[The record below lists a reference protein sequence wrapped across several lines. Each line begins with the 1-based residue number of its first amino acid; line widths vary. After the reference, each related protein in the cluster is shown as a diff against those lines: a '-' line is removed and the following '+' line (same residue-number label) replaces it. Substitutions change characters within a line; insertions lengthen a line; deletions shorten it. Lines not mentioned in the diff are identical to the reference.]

1 MWNKVASDILKTPS
15 FKSNLDKRINTDIM
29 SMIKLLPSYEKLLNS
44 LKEKL
49 QHTINSCQT
58 DDYENLIRTLLHHS
72 MENIQSL
79 DEYPELSLLLNS
91 SSSLSVNEIS
101 ELCNRL
107 AIESMNFQGNKE
119 DGDGD
124 KCLSKW
130 KHFHL
135 CSSRPNSS
143 PSSET
148 TGGSSLTLCAKSSS
162 TSSSSSSSPSRHGYA
177 SSKGIK
183 QKSNEE
189 VKHNI
194 KQSFKQKAFNEQYL
208 RNSVEDDDFQ
218 CRNSLSNMQNSI
230 YSFSDADSSF
240 SGYFNNVGFTVMN
253 QDQLISLASALDSR
267 SSRLDCRQKALKQL
281 VHLPIIDIQA
291 CEVWTYLNDHAT
303 ATANDNSSLL
313 LKRDNS
319 SSLIDTPTSHKLPN
333 TSKFKKS
340 GAVQRFITPD
350 ENLLS
355 MHGDI
360 GDYNDNSM
368 NTTNNINSSS
378 SNSRGNSIKMITAG
392 GLRRGLADALNDE
405 DDTLWSLSLR
415 YISKGLSTTPPNIR
429 ETYSLLIEYLQVQ
442 FVRNAHQY
450 PPLIDGIDFD
460 ESRNQRVLRACY
472 LMNKFH
478 QTIPSYWI
486 RYSEQFVNEIIE
498 KCLAILCIGC
508 DQYNHDQNN
517 NEQLCIMPIHLFSL
531 VDCDAKWCIQST
543 HGAYCCN
550 ALISQLKR
558 NSALF
563 EFSVRVC
570 LMYMNKPANS
580 VTSKNLLASKQGN
593 NHKNYYSYEEL
604 VYASF
609 LHSIHLICRVI
620 CFSHGRNLF
629 PIVLKCKNTAATT
642 TAATSNNT
650 TGTVN
655 SDQFVVTVNVF
666 LCTMLQF
673 LYKNTFTTEDIHLSQ
688 HPFTVMKNCLTKL
701 ATYESVCKNCFG
713 SITSLEKSEKLQS
726 CSIRHQQSSL
736 SSSFDSE
743 DQIFIRLLVQY
754 LSECLSYTDTKLQ
767 PVFVCKL
774 EALIEILYNILSHR
788 TGQIM
793 CQNLISEPLNLIENL
808 LNFALKLLNTS
819 TKTIKTCN
827 ANDQSSQH
835 HHRLLNVV
843 IKVIHCGQYVIR
855 RSTNLHFDSV
865 HQFNAMLVSAWH
877 QIVNLQSTSNVDPKL
892 DDSTWGEFLSNLKD
906 CLIHSL
912 GYPVGIESLSS
923 ANLLTRCIDY
933 LQKYLTSQCN
943 ISFIR
948 PHTFGYLLSQLAL
961 NKSSLLGLH
970 NSHIIELLVRQAWKS
985 IEYFECTG
993 HTELTGNYSSM
1004 QRTFHPPIWSIDP
1017 IDKIAYKPFI
1027 NLVRVTTSYEFI
1039 QTLMTTAQLI
1049 TNKESY
1055 NSVTDIPTNISGF
1068 LDRVV
1073 FINNVPKLQ
1082 SLFNPEQCQ
1091 LFGLR
1096 LLSCIISCLDSL
1108 LWFEAHCNLS
1118 NFLLSY
1124 QSEKRASD
1132 TSSNVVFDALTIER
1146 NYLLV
1151 KIFFIGGPNE
1161 RELPPRVLCQHTNR
1175 LYPYPILRNKP
1186 AYNDHVFH
1194 DSYSVNNK
1202 TVKKCEQSPCKNWY
1216 TELFKV
1222 PLPLLICDLLPSDQ
1236 LMLKDTITSYETAV
1250 EWMNKCHNIFKTS
1263 KTTVSRDQ
1271 KNIQEKTKD
1280 VGDYLNQCLLA
1291 MSYLPESNTNL
1302 QPLPKVNEDDVKKFP
1317 LSKMDE
1323 IAIDWTIRYGQRI
1336 GLLQRSQSNY
1346 SEDYKYF
1353 YEQLHILMRTVRLSF
1368 QKEDQSPSRQRDQDE
1383 PFDWFVATIFLIYN
1397 TNYKSAWNFLSSFS
1411 KLPHSLYLWPN
1422 RCKHTKF
1429 RDVFYLKSCQ
1439 YFEHL
1444 LAIECSNIFSVFVM
1458 SEISPVQIYLRWTNQ
1473 CYWNYFDWF
1482 NILNYLSVCLL
1493 NPVQFQIYVNISII
1507 KHLGPALLQATNE
1520 QPTSQEQQQEQLLIF
1535 LQEEPIRGFDYIKY
1549 LSYMYQLDQKYTKQ
1563 LKNMNEC
1570 TNDDA
1575 QSNQ

>member
-1 MWNKVASDILKTPS
+1 
-15 FKSNLDKRINTDIM
+15 
-29 SMIKLLPSYEKLLNS
+29 
-44 LKEKL
+44 
-49 QHTINSCQT
+49 
-58 DDYENLIRTLLHHS
+58 
-72 MENIQSL
+72 
-79 DEYPELSLLLNS
+79 
-91 SSSLSVNEIS
+91 
-101 ELCNRL
+101 
-107 AIESMNFQGNKE
+107 
-119 DGDGD
+119 
-124 KCLSKW
+124 
-130 KHFHL
+130 
-135 CSSRPNSS
+135 
-143 PSSET
+143 
-148 TGGSSLTLCAKSSS
+148 
-162 TSSSSSSSPSRHGYA
+162 
-177 SSKGIK
+177 
-183 QKSNEE
+183 
-189 VKHNI
+189 
-194 KQSFKQKAFNEQYL
+194 
-208 RNSVEDDDFQ
+208 
-218 CRNSLSNMQNSI
+218 
-230 YSFSDADSSF
+230 
-240 SGYFNNVGFTVMN
+240 
-253 QDQLISLASALDSR
+253 
-267 SSRLDCRQKALKQL
+267 
-281 VHLPIIDIQA
+281 
-291 CEVWTYLNDHAT
+291 
-303 ATANDNSSLL
+303 
-313 LKRDNS
+313 
-319 SSLIDTPTSHKLPN
+319 
-333 TSKFKKS
+333 
-340 GAVQRFITPD
+340 
-350 ENLLS
+350 

-378 SNSRGNSIKMITAG
+378 RGNSIKVITAG

-498 KCLAILCIGC
+498 KCLSILSIGC
-508 DQYNHDQNN
+508 DQYNCDQN
-517 NEQLCIMPIHLFSL
+517 NEQLCIMPIHLFSI
-531 VDCDAKWCIQST
+531 VDCEAKWCIQST

-570 LMYMNKPANS
+570 LIYMNKPANS
-580 VTSKNLLASKQGN
+580 ITSKNSLVSRHTN

-604 VYASF
+604 VYSSF

-650 TGTVN
+650 TGMVN
-655 SDQFVVTVNVF
+655 SDQFVVTVNAF

-701 ATYESVCKNCFG
+701 ASYESVCENCFG
-713 SITSLEKSEKLQS
+713 SVTSLEKSEKSQS
-726 CSIRHQQSSL
+726 CSIQRQQ
-736 SSSFDSE
+736 SSFDSE
-743 DQIFIRLLVQY
+743 DEIFIR
-754 LSECLSYTDTKLQ
+754 
-767 PVFVCKL
+767 F
-774 EALIEILYNILSHR
+774 
-788 TGQIM
+788 
-793 CQNLISEPLNLIENL
+793 EPLNFIENL
-808 LNFALKLLNTS
+808 LNFTLKLFNAS
-819 TKTIKTCN
+819 TGTMKTCN
-827 ANDQSSQH
+827 ANDQLFQH
-835 HHRLLNVV
+835 HHHHLLNVV

-855 RSTNLHFDSV
+855 RSTNLHFDNV
-865 HQFNAMLVSAWH
+865 HQFNAMLVSAWN
-877 QIVNLQSTSNVDPKL
+877 QIVKSIKLMRSGNENDRECSICLFITSQPDPSAFYPKL
-892 DDSTWGEFLSNLKD
+892 HDSICGEFLSNLKD

-923 ANLLTRCIDY
+923 ANLLTHCIDY
-933 LQKYLTSQCN
+933 LQKYLVSQCN

-961 NKSSLLGLH
+961 NKSGLLGLH

-1039 QTLMTTAQLI
+1039 QTLMTTTQLI

-1118 NFLLSY
+1118 DFLLSY
-1124 QSEKRASD
+1124 ESEKKSSD

-1186 AYNDHVFH
+1186 AYNDNIFH
-1194 DSYSVNNK
+1194 DSYSINNK
-1202 TVKKCEQSPCKNWY
+1202 TINKCEQSPCKNWY
-1216 TELFKV
+1216 TELFNASDKTHSL
-1222 PLPLLICDLLPSDQ
+1222 LPLLICDLLPFDQ
-1236 LMLKDTITSYETAV
+1236 LILNYSITSYETAV
-1250 EWMNKCHNIFKTS
+1250 EWMNKCRNIFKTS

-1271 KNIQEKTKD
+1271 KSIQEKTKD

-1291 MSYLPESNTNL
+1291 LSYLPESNTNL
-1302 QPLPKVNEDDVKKFP
+1302 QPLPKVNEDDVKNFP

-1336 GLLQRSQSNY
+1336 GLLQRSQSNP

-1368 QKEDQSPSRQRDQDE
+1368 QKEDQSLSRQKDQDE

-1482 NILNYLSVCLL
+1482 NILNYLSVCLM

-1535 LQEEPIRGFDYIKY
+1535 LQEEPIRGFDYAKY
-1549 LSYMYQLDQKYTKQ
+1549 LSYMYELDQKYTKQ

-1570 TNDDA
+1570 TSDDA
-1575 QSNQ
+1575 QSNEGKIFKK